1 MTLPSFGVKYPVTT
15 VMFFLAFLLLG
26 LVSLMFLP
34 IDLMPEIEPPAIS
47 VITSWPGSAAEDIEN
62 KVTKIIEND
71 LSIVNNL
78 DEIQSIS
85 QEDLSLI
92 TCKFRWSTN
101 LDEASNEIRDRLEFC
116 KRLLPDDAEV
126 PIVFKFST
134 SLFPIAFFGVTAQE
148 SLDKLEEIMDDQ
160 MASPLKRI
168 PGVGAV
174 QMIAGKRRQIN
185 INMDLQKLQAYS
197 LTREQVEAALASEN
211 LTLPAGSLKI
221 GRIEYILRIPGEYEK
236 VKDIPNIVVKKDKDS
251 FVYLRDIATV
261 EDGFREAKRIVEINQ
276 RPGML
281 LAVQKRSGTNTV
293 EVLNSCFREL
303 ENIKKTLPQD
313 IQIFTLFD
321 SADFIKNSLR
331 NLGETIFWGALFVVL
346 TTIFFLRQIRTSII
360 IAITIP
366 FSLILA
372 FIFMY
377 IFQYTINVMS
387 LASLAIAIGMVVDN
401 AIVILENIVSHK
413 DRGERIQEAAIFG
426 ASEVGLAVSASTLTT
441 VVIFLPL
448 IFVSGISGIMFRQLA
463 LIITVVLLSSLLI
476 SLTLTP
482 MLASKI
488 LKTQNKTKSS
498 WGKKFF
504 LWSEAI
510 FASTENAYSDFLD
523 WTLHHRKT
531 VIFWSVCCF
540 LAALFLVP
548 LIGSEFVP
556 EEDTGDLSMEFEM
569 PVGTRLEVTR
579 KKAQDISRMIMQMF
593 PKETKDIFFRVGQSE
608 DGFGSAFGEKEGS
621 HVGLVA
627 LKLVKQRQRKLSSKE
642 IGRKLVLELENDIDI
657 RKISLD
663 TGNPMDKIL
672 LGGNKPISIEI
683 IGHDLVETDALANQ
697 LKKIMQ
703 NTPGAMD
710 VIISRDIGKP
720 ELKVVIDRQKASDL
734 GLNIAHIVQTL
745 RTYFYGKEVSR
756 YRQGDKEYD
765 IFLRL
770 QDSQRTE
777 IGDVCNSTIP
787 LPHGEQVR
795 LDSFASVKEGL
806 GPIKIER
813 KNQERMVIVGAST
826 YQRSLGEVMSDIE
839 KEINQIDRPAG
850 IAIQIGGIVKIQRE
864 SFRDMSILLAL
875 GALLVY
881 MVMASQF
888 ESLRHPFVIMFSV
901 PFAFVGV
908 FIFLFLT
915 GTTLNLLSLIGMILL
930 IGVVVNNAIVLVD
943 YTNILRARGLSIM
956 EAIKKAGAQRLRPV
970 LITTFTTIFGMIP
983 LAVSKGEGSEIWKP
997 LGITVIGGLFVST
1010 LITMV
1015 LVPVLYSLFNKENKK
1030 GLYSQ

>member
-1 MTLPSFGVKYPVTT
+1 MILPSFGVKYPVTT
-15 VMFFLAFLLLG
+15 MMFFLAFLLLG
-26 LVSLMFLP
+26 LVSLLFLP

-92 TCKFRWSTN
+92 TCKFRWGTN

-185 INMDLQKLQAYS
+185 IHLDVQKLQAYS
-197 LTREQVEAALASEN
+197 ITREQVEAALASEN
-211 LTLPAGSLKI
+211 LTLPAGNLKI
-221 GRIEYILRIPGEYEK
+221 GRIDYILRIPGEYEK
-236 VKDIPNIVVKKDKDS
+236 VREIPDIVIKKDKDS
-251 FVYLRDIATV
+251 FVYLRDLATV
-261 EDGFREAKRIVEINQ
+261 EDGFREPKRLVEINQ
-276 RPGML
+276 RSGML
-281 LAVQKRSGTNTV
+281 LAIQKRSGTNTV
-293 EVLNSCFREL
+293 EVLNSCFQEL

-313 IQIFTLFD
+313 IEISILFD

-331 NLGETIFWGALFVVL
+331 NLGETIFWGALFVLL
-346 TTIFFLRQIRTSII
+346 TTIFFLREIKTSFI
-360 IAITIP
+360 IALTIP

-372 FIFMY
+372 FVFMY
-377 IFQYTINVMS
+377 VFEYTINVMS

-488 LKTQNKTKSS
+488 LKNRDISKE
-498 WGKKFF
+498 KKFF
-504 LWSEAI
+504 IWSEKI
-510 FASTENAYSDFLD
+510 FHSVEDKYSDLLD
-523 WTLHHRKT
+523 WVLHHRKT
-531 VIFWSVCCF
+531 VLFWSFCCF
-540 LAALFLVP
+540 LAAIFLVP
-548 LIGSEFVP
+548 MIGSEFVP

-569 PVGTRLEVTR
+569 PVGTKLEVTE
-579 KKAQDISRMIMQMF
+579 KKAQNISKMLLSLF
-593 PKETKDIFFRVGQSE
+593 PKEIKDVFFRVGQSE
-608 DGFGSAFGEKEGS
+608 DGFGAAFGEKEGS

-642 IGRKLVLELENDIDI
+642 IGRRIVEKLEKDIDI

-683 IGHDLVETDALANQ
+683 IGHDLLETDTLAHNI
-697 LKKIMQ
+697 KKIMQ

-720 ELKVVIDRQKASDL
+720 ELKVVVDRQKASDL
-734 GLNIAHIVQTL
+734 GLNMAHIVETL

-756 YRQGDKEYD
+756 YRKGDKEYD

-770 QDSQRTE
+770 QDAQRRE
-777 IGDVCNSTIP
+777 IVDVLDSSIP
-787 LPHGEQVR
+787 LVQGEQVR
-795 LDSFASVKEGL
+795 LDSFASIKEGL

-826 YQRSLGEVMSDIE
+826 YQRSLGEVMTDIE
-839 KEINQIDRPAG
+839 RKIKKIVLPAG

-888 ESLRHPFVIMFSV
+888 ESLSHPFVIMFSV

-908 FIFLFLT
+908 FFFLFLT

-943 YTNILRARGLSIM
+943 YTNILRARGFELF

-970 LITTFTTIFGMIP
+970 LITTLTTVFGMIP
-983 LAVSKGEGSEIWKP
+983 LALSKGEGSEIWKP
-997 LGITVIGGLFVST
+997 LGITVIGGLCVST
-1010 LITMV
+1010 LITMI
-1015 LVPVLYSLFNKENKK
+1015 LVPVLYSWINTQRASKK
-1030 GLYSQ
+1030 IGKR